1 MVKFYRAE
9 CLVCRIPCFIL
20 HKLLYMRETLL
31 KNIHF
36 EILDFHLQ
44 LKLQKLYLVQSLFE
58 EHKITAVFSTYNS
71 IPLYNKILHAVIVHK
86 S

>member
-20 HKLLYMRETLL
+20 HKPLYMRETLL
-31 KNIHF
+31 KKIYF

-44 LKLQKLYLVQSLFE
+44 LKLRKFYLVQSLFE
-58 EHKITAVFSTYNS
+58 EHKIMAVFSTYNS
-71 IPLYNKILHAVIVHK
+71 IPLYNKILHAVTVHK